1 MLDGPRRDGQF
12 GPMANQD
19 EGTRAP
25 GAEGAEPRDAAGAVD
40 DLTHGLDLIM
50 RAARKAVRNIDPK
63 HIEELGQRAKRS
75 LEELDREK
83 VRDLGRRAAQT
94 LDPKK
99 IEEIANEAG
108 RELLNVV
115 ERVAER
121 VDAVVGRGKSRE
133 PPAEPPKPEG
143 EGESGTRV
151 RVEE

>member
-1 MLDGPRRDGQF
+1 MSKE
-12 GPMANQD
+12 D
-19 EGTRAP
+19 ERTPPP
-25 GAEGAEPRDAAGAVD
+25 GAEGDQPRDAAGAVE

-50 RAARKAVRNIDPK
+50 RAARKAVRNIDPR

-75 LEELDREK
+75 LEELDRDK

-99 IEEIANEAG
+99 IEEIANDAG

-121 VDAVVGRGKSRE
+121 VDAAVGRGKGRGSE
-133 PPAEPPKPEG
+133 PPASPGAPPEPGAEG
-143 EGESGTRV
+143 DSAPRV

>member
-1 MLDGPRRDGQF
+1 MS
-12 GPMANQD
+12 NQD
-19 EGTRAP
+19 ERTAPP
-25 GAEGAEPRDAAGAVD
+25 GAEGDQPRDAAGAVE

-50 RAARKAVRNIDPK
+50 RAARKAVRNIDPR

-75 LEELDREK
+75 LEELDRDK

-121 VDAVVGRGKSRE
+121 VDAVVGRGKSRGSE
-133 PPAEPPKPEG
+133 PPAEPAAPPQPEA
-143 EGESGTRV
+143 EGDSAPRV
-151 RVEE
+151 RVGD